1 MKGLIKL
8 LVFMSLA
15 FTLAS
20 CQPTEINFTIN
31 WLNIIKVAGL
41 FIGGILIG
49 FGIGFYIFRDFKPYG
64 K

>member
-8 LVFMSLA
+8 LVFMSFAL
-15 FTLAS
+15 TLAS

-31 WLNIIKVAGL
+31 WLSIIKVAGL
-41 FIGGILIG
+41 LIGGILIG
-49 FGIGFYIFRDFKPYG
+49 FGIVLYIFRDFKPYG